1 LDRATS
7 AISIEGSAG
16 HATRDFRWVNI
27 ARRLDYGKELQ
38 VSEREP
44 PAHVHLGMALKK
56 AREWLTHT
64 GVLVSRPAAF
74 LIFALYGMAWIVV
87 GDGLKWHSI
96 ATLATWGMTLVI
108 QRAEHRDTQAI
119 HAKLDELLRANGEA
133 SNRVMR
139 IDDKDAEEVE
149 RERKKVRAS

>member
-1 LDRATS
+1 
-7 AISIEGSAG
+7 
-16 HATRDFRWVNI
+16 
-27 ARRLDYGKELQ
+27 
-38 VSEREP
+38 
-44 PAHVHLGMALKK
+44 MAPKK
-56 AREWLTHT
+56 AREWLTDI
-64 GVLVSRPAAF
+64 GVLTARPAAF
-74 LIFALYGMAWIVV
+74 AIFALYALVWIVF
-87 GDGLKWHSI
+87 GNGLRWHSI